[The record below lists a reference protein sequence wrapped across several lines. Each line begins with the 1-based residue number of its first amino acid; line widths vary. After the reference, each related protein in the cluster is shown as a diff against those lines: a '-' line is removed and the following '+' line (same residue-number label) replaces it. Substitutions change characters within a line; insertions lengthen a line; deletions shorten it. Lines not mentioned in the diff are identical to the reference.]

1 MKIKHPSNDERTYR
15 EAYGFS
21 EEPFALNPDP
31 KYLYLAH
38 THSEALSSMLSGI
51 ENRRGIVVITGEAGV
66 GKTLLVYAL
75 LKNLGEK
82 IKAAFIFN
90 PRLDLKS
97 ILENIFQELGLPLRE
112 KGENL
117 YSLLVRFRTTLKESL
132 KQSETVAIVVDE
144 AQSLEED
151 VLEGLFRLA
160 TPDSPDTISLQ
171 ILLVGHPD
179 LEAKLNAER
188 FGSFKERI
196 SVKGRINP
204 LTREESQDYISY
216 RLKLAGRNIFEVFT
230 QEGVNKILEFAEGN
244 PRVLNLVC
252 NRALTAGLN
261 ESSPIVDLKI
271 VKKAVK
277 DLDHLRVRKSKI
289 PPQLLFLRKEPWSRI
304 IRIIFFIF
312 STAVFFL
319 SLNEI
324 FSRLLR

>member
-1 MKIKHPSNDERTYR
+1 
-15 EAYGFS
+15 
-21 EEPFALNPDP
+21 
-31 KYLYLAH
+31 
-38 THSEALSSMLSGI
+38 MLSGI

-252 NRALTAGLN
+252 NRALAAGLN